1 MARKAKGYVM
11 DSWSVVAYLGGELA
25 GQQVADLIADA
36 HESGA
41 PLLMCV
47 VNAGEVW
54 YLIARATSDAEADR
68 AVAELS
74 QLGIELVDVGWE
86 LARAA
91 AGFKSRH
98 RMSYSD
104 CFAAALAKQGK
115 GALVT
120 GDPEFRQLEAEV
132 RLLWLEEGS
141 ASSVG

>member
-11 DSWSVVAYLGGELA
+11 DSWSVVAYLAGEPA

-36 HESGA
+36 HESGT

-68 AVAELS
+68 AVAQLA
-74 QLGIELVDVGWE
+74 QLGIELVDVAWE

-104 CFAAALAKQGK
+104 CFAAALASQSKT
-115 GALVT
+115 ALVT
-120 GDPEFRQLEAEV
+120 GDEGMKSLEGEV
-132 RLLWLEEGS
+132 RIAWLAE
-141 ASSVG
+141 AD